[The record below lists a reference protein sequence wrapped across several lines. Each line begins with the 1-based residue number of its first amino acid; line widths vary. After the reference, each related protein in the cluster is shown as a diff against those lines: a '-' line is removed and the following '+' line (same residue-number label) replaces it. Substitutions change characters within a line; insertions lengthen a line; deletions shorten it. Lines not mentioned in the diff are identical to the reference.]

1 MDKVSS
7 DYLGIGKII
16 DCHWY
21 DTLNKLLRIT
31 GYIWRFKAN
40 ILANDE
46 LDEIKFDNLI
56 VPNTKGSKKSWLI
69 FEKPFVA
76 SKENISQVEN
86 LFYLFQRCRK
96 CITCQ
101 NRK

>member
-31 GYIWRFKAN
+31 GYISRFKVN

-46 LDEIKFDNLI
+46 LDEMKFDNLI
-56 VPNTKGSKKSWLI
+56 VPNTKGSKEL
-69 FEKPFVA
+69 V
-76 SKENISQVEN
+76 NI
-86 LFYLFQRCRK
+86 
-96 CITCQ
+96 
-101 NRK
+101 